1 VNATQYAT
9 GGVYVNF
16 MTEEETDRIG
26 AAFGPNWDRLVEVKR
41 RYDPANLFRM
51 NQNIQPG

>member
-1 VNATQYAT
+1 MKRHGKDDERRTV
-9 GGVYVNF
+9 
-16 MTEEETDRIG
+16 RID